1 MFQTTSV
8 DIFSLGCVFYY
19 VLTDGLHIFGDSFKR
34 QANILAAEYN
44 FGGLD
49 STDSSES
56 ILAIQLIKDM
66 INHDPAIRPKA
77 STVKNHPLFWDTE
90 RILSFLQDVSDRVEK
105 EDLSTAPLKELER
118 NAKFVVKNDWSDHL
132 DPEVT
137 ADLRR
142 YRGYH
147 GFSVRDLLRALRN
160 KVSYKKVGR
169 RNYIILK
176 IL

>member
-1 MFQTTSV
+1 M
-8 DIFSLGCVFYY
+8 GCVFYY

-44 FGGLD
+44 FDGLLKTEN
-49 STDSSES
+49 TDS
-56 ILAIQLIKDM
+56 ILAVQLIQDM

-77 STVKNHPLFWDTE
+77 STVKKHPLFWSPE
-90 RILSFLQDVSDRVEK
+90 KILSFLQDVSDRVEK

-132 DPEVT
+132 DAEVT

-147 GFSVRDLLRALRN
+147 GFSVRDLLRA
-160 KVSYKKVGR
+160 
-169 RNYIILK
+169 
-176 IL
+176 